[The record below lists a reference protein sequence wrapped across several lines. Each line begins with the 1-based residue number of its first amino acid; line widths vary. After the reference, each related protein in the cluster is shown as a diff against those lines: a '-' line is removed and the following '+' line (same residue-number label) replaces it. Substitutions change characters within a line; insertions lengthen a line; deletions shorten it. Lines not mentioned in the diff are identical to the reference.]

1 MIEVREPARAY
12 GKKKHTVEEYLRW
25 EKESLQKNEYYRGEI
40 FLMLEQEPGI
50 LLLQKT

>member
-12 GKKKHTVEEYLRW
+12 GKKNTRW
-25 EKESLQKNEYYRGEI
+25 KNTCDGRKNHCKKNEYYRGEI

-50 LLLQKT
+50 LLMQKT